1 MGFLHQFEHILTRL
15 PEIQKPRYALS
26 FKERMKWTGFILL
39 AYFFLKET
47 ALYGMDPQA
56 VDIFENMRA
65 IIAGGFG
72 SVISLGIGPIVT
84 ASIILQILV
93 GGKLIDLNLSEP
105 RDRRIFMGTQKVL
118 AIGFT
123 IFEAVVMVLMG
134 ALPALN
140 SDPNLQMLIIAQL
153 TFGGILIIYMD
164 EVVSKWGF
172 GSGIGLFIVAG
183 VCSTII
189 IGAFNPLPAVKGAL
203 VPAGRI
209 PAFIYFIMHNQ
220 TRFDLLWPILG
231 TLIIFAAVVYVE
243 SVRVE
248 IPLSYGKFRGSK
260 GRYPIKFIYASVIP
274 IIFASIL
281 MANVQLWASML
292 VRAGYPILGEFAG
305 NQPINGVA
313 YYMQRPNPIYSPDF
327 NPLVAFIYVVV
338 LITLAILFSK
348 FWVETAGMDSKTVA
362 KQLQQG
368 GMKIPGFRG
377 DIRIIEKVLDRYI
390 PAVTVLGGA
399 AVGILAAFG
408 DLTGALGGGTG
419 VLLSVGIVYRMYE
432 EMAKEQL
439 FEINPM
445 LRKIMGDIGL

>member
-1 MGFLHQFEHILTRL
+1 MGFLHKFEHILTRL
-15 PEIQKPRYALS
+15 PEVQRPRYALS
-26 FKERMKWTGFILL
+26 FKERIKWTGFILL

-93 GGKLIDLNLSEP
+93 GGKMIDIDLANP
-105 RDRRIFMGTQKVL
+105 QDRKIYQGTQKLL

-123 IFEAVVMVLMG
+123 LFEAAVMVLMG

-140 SDPNLQMLIIAQL
+140 GDPGLQLLIIAQL
-153 TFGGILIIYMD
+153 TLGGIIIIYMD

-183 VCSTII
+183 VCSEIAV
-189 IGAFNPLPAVKGAL
+189 GAFNPLPAVAGEA
-203 VPAGRI
+203 VPAGSI
-209 PAFIYFIMHNQ
+209 PAFIYFILGNQ
-220 TRFDLLWPILG
+220 TRFDLLIPIIA

-248 IPLSYGKFRGSK
+248 IPISYGKFRGTK

-292 VRAGYPILGEFAG
+292 VKAGYPLLGEFAG
-305 NQPINGVA
+305 NRPINGVA

-327 NPLVAFIYVVV
+327 NPVVAFVYVIV

-348 FWVETAGMDSKTVA
+348 FWVETASMDSKTVA
-362 KQLQQG
+362 KQLQKG

-399 AVGILAAFG
+399 TVGLLAAFG

-419 VLLSVGIVYRMYE
+419 VLLCVGIVYKMYE

-439 FEINPM
+439 FEVNPM
-445 LRKIMGDIGL
+445 LRKIMGDLGI